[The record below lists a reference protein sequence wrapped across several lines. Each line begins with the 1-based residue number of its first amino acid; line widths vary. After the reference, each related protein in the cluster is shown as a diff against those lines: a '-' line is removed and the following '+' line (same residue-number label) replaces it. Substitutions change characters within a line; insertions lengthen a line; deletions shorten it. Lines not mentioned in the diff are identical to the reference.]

1 MDDAIVL
8 RKVGNNETTAQPESQ
23 EGIEPIMVL
32 CGSFS
37 VKRVAVE
44 IFDLLEYNY
53 WTWFKSTHKHMYIVW
68 GNDVTVTREKSL
80 PGSVLSSFSV
90 ALYNN
95 SYLVVLLSIP

>member
-1 MDDAIVL
+1 VL

-68 GNDVTVTREKSL
+68 GNDVTVTLACHIYNCVRC
-80 PGSVLSSFSV
+80 
-90 ALYNN
+90 YNN
-95 SYLVVLLSIP
+95 SYIVVLLSIHLGFTQSLL